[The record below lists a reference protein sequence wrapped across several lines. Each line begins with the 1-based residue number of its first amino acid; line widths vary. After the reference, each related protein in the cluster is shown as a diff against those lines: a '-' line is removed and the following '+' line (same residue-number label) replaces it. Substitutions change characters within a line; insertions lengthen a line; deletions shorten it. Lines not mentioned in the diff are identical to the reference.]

1 MGYSCT
7 PVLTVGIVYRTV
19 SVVIAYRTV
28 PSVGIV
34 YRSLRSNSI
43 RCITAFSASTN
54 KEHLCSICTVQ
65 LLTRGPR
72 RAARTDAP
80 AVGDSGL
87 SCHITVFSA
96 STYKAHLCSISTVR
110 LQTSGPPR
118 TGRTNA
124 CAAGH
129 SDLSCHITVFSA
141 STYKAHLCSICT
153 VGLLTSGP
161 RRTART
167 DARAASRS
175 DLSYCIQ
182 CQYIQGASYR
192 PATCGMHVREGNS
205 YINTDCPREAPTY
218 ITI

>member
-7 PVLTVGIVYRTV
+7 AVVTVGIVYRTV

-43 RCITAFSASTN
+43 RCITPFSASTN

-96 STYKAHLCSISTVR
+96 STYKAHLCSVSTVR

-118 TGRTNA
+118 TGTGRTNA

-129 SDLSCHITVFSA
+129 PDLSCHITVFSA
-141 STYKAHLCSICT
+141 CT
-153 VGLLTSGP
+153 
-161 RRTART
+161 
-167 DARAASRS
+167 
-175 DLSYCIQ
+175 
-182 CQYIQGASYR
+182 
-192 PATCGMHVREGNS
+192 
-205 YINTDCPREAPTY
+205 
-218 ITI
+218 

>member
-7 PVLTVGIVYRTV
+7 AVVTVGIVYRTV

-72 RAARTDAP
+72 RAARTDA
-80 AVGDSGL
+80 
-87 SCHITVFSA
+87 
-96 STYKAHLCSISTVR
+96 R
-110 LQTSGPPR
+110 
-118 TGRTNA
+118 
-124 CAAGH
+124 AAGH
-129 SDLSCHITVFSA
+129 SGLSCHITVFSA

-161 RRTART
+161 RRAART
-167 DARAASRS
+167 YARAASRS
-175 DLSYCIQ
+175 DLPYCIQ

-192 PATCGMHVREGNS
+192 PATCGKARSTGLLARNWSRIFYQFTLTLLKELPLRPG
-205 YINTDCPREAPTY
+205 
-218 ITI
+218 